1 MNIKVTTLVEN
12 SVKGRGLYAEHG
24 LSILIEANSKLI
36 LFDTGASDLF
46 INNAKVL
53 GKKVEDVD
61 YMGIATTQE
70 D

>member
-36 LFDTGASDLF
+36 LFDTWA
-46 INNAKVL
+46 
-53 GKKVEDVD
+53 
-61 YMGIATTQE
+61 
-70 D
+70 